1 MALVFNPMSCE
12 EPHKPT
18 YEYTPIPKVVECEE
32 EDVCN
37 CECTCNDCTPDSGTQ
52 STSISESVKESV
64 SESVVSSESESPTES
79 ESISEAVSESES
91 QVTSESATPT
101 EPETPPFDELK
112 DKLVGY
118 IATVDQQGE
127 LEFVVRVVD
136 GVEYYIDNKTGYV
149 YDKTGQDFA
158 IKNSGYSP
166 EKSIGKLYIAGKT
179 VSSYPFTYP
188 PFEIPEHGNL
198 DIDY

>member
-37 CECTCNDCTPDSGTQ
+37 CECTCNDCTPDNNTQ

-64 SESVVSSESESPTES
+64 SESVVSSESESHTES
-79 ESISEAVSESES
+79 ESISEAVSESETP
-91 QVTSESATPT
+91 VTSESEAPT
-101 EPETPPFDELK
+101 EPKQPTFDEIK
-112 DKLVGY
+112 DKLTGY
-118 IATVDQQGE
+118 IGTIDNQDG
-127 LEFVVRVVD
+127 LEYVVREVD
-136 GVEYYIDNKTGYV
+136 GVEYYIDTKTGYV

-166 EKSIGKLYIAGKT
+166 DKSIGMLYINGST
-179 VSSYPFTYP
+179 LSLNPLVYHPFD
-188 PFEIPEHGNL
+188 IPEHSYG